1 MANVQHI
8 FSGEVDPNTVPVV
21 APHGSHYSDTSTG
34 TEYIMSHN
42 GVWHPILPV
51 VRGNGEIEYQ
61 PAAPIGSIFVSSDG
75 SIAQQCGVSTAG
87 GWTEIATIESIE
99 DVTAA
104 TETTKSIVIDPLN
117 NRLIVNT
124 GGSLSYVDLTALV

>member
-21 APHGSHYSDTSTG
+21 APHGSHYSDTSTE

-51 VRGNGEIEYQ
+51 IRGNGELEYQ
-61 PAAPIGSIFVSSDG
+61 PVAPIGSLFISNEG
-75 SIAQQCGVSTAG
+75 SIVQQCGVSTPS
-87 GWTEIATIESIE
+87 GWAALATTESIE
-99 DVTAA
+99 GVTAA
-104 TETTKSIVIDPLN
+104 TETTKSIIIDPLN
-117 NRLIVNT
+117 NRLVVNN